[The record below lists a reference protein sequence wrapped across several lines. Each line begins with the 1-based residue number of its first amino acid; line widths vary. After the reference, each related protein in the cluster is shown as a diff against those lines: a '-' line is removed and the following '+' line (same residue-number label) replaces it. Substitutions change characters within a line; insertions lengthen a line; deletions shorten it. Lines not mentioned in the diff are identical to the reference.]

1 MLKKFLLLVLGLYF
15 LTLLQT
21 SFSVFFDVRGIIP
34 NLVFIA
40 VIFLNLFTSSKF
52 WWGEISAFVGGFYLD
67 VFSFS
72 ITGFFGLYTLI
83 LVSSAL
89 FIRFIFKRHI
99 QIPEPQRRVEKR
111 IYPL

>member
-1 MLKKFLLLVLGLYF
+1 MLKKILILILGLYF

-21 SFSVFFDVRGIIP
+21 SFSVFFDVRGMVP

-40 VIFLNLFTSSKF
+40 VIFLNLFTSSKS
-52 WWGEISAFVGGFYLD
+52 WLGEISAFIGGFYLD

-89 FIRFIFKRHI
+89 FIRFIFKRHVK
-99 QIPEPQRRVEKR
+99 IPVIKK
-111 IYPL
+111 L

>member
-1 MLKKFLLLVLGLYF
+1 MFKKFLLLVLGLYF

-21 SFSVFFDVRGIIP
+21 SFSVFFDVRGMVP

-40 VIFLNLFTSSKF
+40 VIFLNLFTSSRF

-72 ITGFFGLYTLI
+72 VTGFFGLYTLI

-89 FIRFIFKRHI
+89 FIRFVFKRHVK
-99 QIPEPQRRVEKR
+99 IPVIKKF
-111 IYPL
+111 

>member
-1 MLKKFLLLVLGLYF
+1 MVKKILLLVLGLYF

-21 SFSVFFDVRGIIP
+21 SFSVFFDVRGITP

-40 VIFLNLFTSSKF
+40 VIFLNLFTSPKSGF
-52 WWGEISAFVGGFYLD
+52 GGISAFIGGFYLD

-89 FIRFIFKRHI
+89 FIRFIFKRYVK
-99 QIPEPQRRVEKR
+99 IPEPRRRVEKR

>member
-21 SFSVFFDVRGIIP
+21 SFSVFFDVHGMIP

-40 VIFLNLFTSSKF
+40 VIFLNLFTSPGF

-89 FIRFIFKRHI
+89 FIRFIFKRHV
-99 QIPEPQRRVEKR
+99 QIPVIKK
-111 IYPL
+111 L

>member
-1 MLKKFLLLVLGLYF
+1 MLKKILILILGLYF

-21 SFSVFFDVRGIIP
+21 SFSVFFDVRGMVP

-40 VIFLNLFTSSKF
+40 VIFFNLFTSSRS
-52 WWGEISAFVGGFYLD
+52 WWGEISAFAGGFYLD

-89 FIRFIFKRHI
+89 FIRFIFKRHVK
-99 QIPEPQRRVEKR
+99 IPVIKK
-111 IYPL
+111 L

>member
-1 MLKKFLLLVLGLYF
+1 MIKKFLLLVLGLYF

-21 SFSVFFDVRGIIP
+21 SFSVFFAVRGMIL

-40 VIFLNLFTSSKF
+40 VIFLNLFTSSEF
-52 WWGEISAFVGGFYLD
+52 WWGEISALIGGFYLD

-89 FIRFIFKRHI
+89 FIRFILKRHI
-99 QIPEPQRRVEKR
+99 QIPEPQRRMEKR